1 MTLVSSKEFVSNQKR
16 YFDLAL
22 NEKVVIKRGRNK
34 FHLMFVPAEKQY
46 PEQPYLERIVEEK
59 CQNWYGITDAE
70 DNEEGTYSGEELVE
84 NAVNALRQ
92 YHESQILKNSSKN
105 SQ

>member
-22 NEKVVIKRGRNK
+22 NEDVVIKRGRNR
-34 FHLMFVPAEKQY
+34 FHLVFVPAEKQHL
-46 PEQPYLERIVEEK
+46 EQPYLEKRVEEK
-59 CQNWYGITDAE
+59 CQDWYGITDAE
-70 DNEEGTYSGEELVE
+70 DNEEGIYSGEELVE
-84 NAVNALRQ
+84 NAVNALRK
-92 YHESQILKNSSKN
+92 YHESQILKNGAKN